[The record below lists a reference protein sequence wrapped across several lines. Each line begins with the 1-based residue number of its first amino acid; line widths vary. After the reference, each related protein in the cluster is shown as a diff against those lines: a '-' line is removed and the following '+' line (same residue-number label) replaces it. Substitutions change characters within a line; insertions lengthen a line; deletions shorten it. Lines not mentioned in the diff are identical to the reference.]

1 MPKKPA
7 KSDPPKKT
15 TKNAPPKKQEKAG
28 GELIFQ
34 GQDAFTAMCIIDG
47 HLSKVN
53 AARKAAGEPE
63 PLQAYFTTP
72 KQLQDFLL
80 DVFVIAGETPGNR
93 RGNLGFYLETAK
105 YRTGE
110 DIPWTRSGAIAY
122 WLKAFPHSEFTPG
135 GKTLAQDLGVIPD
148 WLKAGATP
156 GKGEIETQ
164 DGPRQ
169 TWVKQLKVKGA
180 KWEDLCITVAPGG
193 TVVVFLPTGQKIIET
208 WDPGFLTRREGR
220 LLQDF
225 QLTATLK
232 GEKNHVS
239 ILRTALKKAAGI
251 SEDPFLCEGGQYTR
265 RFSMGPL
272 RLGTGAVSEH
282 ATKSRRGRMS
292 DDDDDDE
299 GDDPREY
306 FGDGYHIESG
316 PRR

>member
-156 GKGEIETQ
+156 GKVETKTQ
-164 DGPRQ
+164 DAARATESRDKKPEGKRGRRPYS
-169 TWVKQLKVKGA
+169 VKVHNRDAEIYNALQSGSTYEGLMKRYGMKKSEVRLARDRHRKKVA
-180 KWEDLCITVAPGG
+180 K
-193 TVVVFLPTGQKIIET
+193 
-208 WDPGFLTRREGR
+208 RRER
-220 LLQDF
+220 L
-225 QLTATLK
+225 
-232 GEKNHVS
+232 E
-239 ILRTALKKAAGI
+239 
-251 SEDPFLCEGGQYTR
+251 
-265 RFSMGPL
+265 
-272 RLGTGAVSEH
+272 
-282 ATKSRRGRMS
+282 
-292 DDDDDDE
+292 
-299 GDDPREY
+299 
-306 FGDGYHIESG
+306 
-316 PRR
+316 